1 MDNEN
6 YTAEKRLEIIT
17 EIIEQTKHNMP
28 NNTRRRVAV

>member
-17 EIIEQTKHNMP
+17 EMIEQTKHNMP
-28 NNTRRRVAV
+28 NNTRRCVAV